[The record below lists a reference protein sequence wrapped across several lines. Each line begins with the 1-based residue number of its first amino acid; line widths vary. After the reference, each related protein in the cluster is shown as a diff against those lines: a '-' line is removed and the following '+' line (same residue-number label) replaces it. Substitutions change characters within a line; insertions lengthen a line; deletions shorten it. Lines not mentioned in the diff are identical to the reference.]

1 MANLALSAATF
12 DSEEPKNGGVLQRRK
27 NKTYKN
33 TNNMAVDKSYYSN
46 KVNDVLSKIHNQI
59 YSDNAEENDD
69 TYGNFEPIS
78 RPTPMK
84 TGKKE
89 TEEFSQITG
98 NSPNILSQMNNVPT
112 YNASN
117 YEQSVNTSM
126 PHYPY
131 PDYEKHI
138 KSNPNSHYRRVDDT
152 MVQSN
157 INPNQHSNYN
167 SNQTQNQN
175 PNIPLDAFPMVN
187 DMSFNGGYDRNNKL
201 LMEKLNYMIHLL
213 EETHDEQTNNVLEEV
228 ILYSFLGIFII
239 FLIDNFIKVGRYV
252 R

>member
-12 DSEEPKNGGVLQRRK
+12 DNEEPKNGGILQRRK

-33 TNNMAVDKSYYSN
+33 TNNMAADKSYYSN
-46 KVNDVLSKIHNQI
+46 KVNDVLSKIHDQI
-59 YSDNAEENDD
+59 YSDNAEEMDD

-89 TEEFSQITG
+89 IENFTQMTG
-98 NSPNILSQMNNVPT
+98 NSQNVSSQMNNVPI
-112 YNASN
+112 YNASK
-117 YEQSVNTSM
+117 YDQSLGTNI
-126 PHYPY
+126 PQYPY

-138 KSNPNSHYRRVDDT
+138 KSNPNSHYRRADDT
-152 MVQSN
+152 LVQSN
-157 INPNQHSNYN
+157 PS
-167 SNQTQNQN
+167 SS
-175 PNIPLDAFPMVN
+175 IPLDAFPMVN
-187 DMSFNGGYDRNNKL
+187 DISYNGYDKNNKL

>member
-12 DSEEPKNGGVLQRRK
+12 DEEEPKSGGIIQRRK
-27 NKTYKN
+27 NKTHKN
-33 TNNMAVDKSYYSN
+33 TNNMVDKSYYSN
-46 KVNDVLSKIHNQI
+46 KVNDVLSKIHSQI
-59 YSDNAEENDD
+59 YSDSTEGMDD
-69 TYGNFEPIS
+69 AYGNFEPIS

-89 TEEFSQITG
+89 TEEFSQMSS
-98 NSPNILSQMNNVPT
+98 NPKNVLSQIDNVPT
-112 YNASN
+112 YNASK
-117 YEQSVNTSM
+117 YEEIIDQTPNA
-126 PHYPY
+126 PRYPY

-138 KSNPNSHYRRVDDT
+138 QSNPNSYYRRVDNT
-152 MVQSN
+152 SVS
-157 INPNQHSNYN
+157 PN
-167 SNQTQNQN
+167 SNVSSN
-175 PNIPLDAFPMVN
+175 PNISLDAFPMVN
-187 DMSFNGGYDRNNKL
+187 DVSYNGYDKNNKL

>member
-12 DSEEPKNGGVLQRRK
+12 DNEEPKNTGILQKRK
-27 NKTYKN
+27 NRTHKN
-33 TNNMAVDKSYYSN
+33 MNNMTDKSYYSN

-59 YSDNAEENDD
+59 YSEGLEDMDD

-89 TEEFSQITG
+89 LEEFSQMTS
-98 NSPNILSQMNNVPT
+98 NPQNVLSQMDNVPSYKAT
-112 YNASN
+112 K
-117 YEQSVNTSM
+117 YEELSQQSLNPILIQS
-126 PHYPY
+126 PNSQYPY

-138 KSNPNSHYRRVDDT
+138 QSNPNSYYRRADNT
-152 MVQSN
+152 TTS
-157 INPNQHSNYN
+157 PS
-167 SNQTQNQN
+167 TQK
-175 PNIPLDAFPMVN
+175 ITLDAFPMVN
-187 DMSFNGGYDRNNKL
+187 DISYNGYDKNNKL

>member
-12 DSEEPKNGGVLQRRK
+12 DNEEPKNTGILQKRK
-27 NKTYKN
+27 NRTHKN
-33 TNNMAVDKSYYSN
+33 MNNMTDKSYYSN

-59 YSDNAEENDD
+59 YSEGLEEMDD
-69 TYGNFEPIS
+69 SYGNFEPIS

-89 TEEFSQITG
+89 LEEFSQMT
-98 NSPNILSQMNNVPT
+98 NNPQNVLSQMDNVPSYKAT
-112 YNASN
+112 K
-117 YEQSVNTSM
+117 YEELSQQTPNSQYQ
-126 PHYPY
+126 YPY

-138 KSNPNSHYRRVDDT
+138 QSNPNSYYRRADNT
-152 MVQSN
+152 S
-157 INPNQHSNYN
+157 S
-167 SNQTQNQN
+167 QTNQN
-175 PNIPLDAFPMVN
+175 ITLDAFPMVN
-187 DMSFNGGYDRNNKL
+187 DISYNGYDKNNKL

>member
-1 MANLALSAATF
+1 
-12 DSEEPKNGGVLQRRK
+12 
-27 NKTYKN
+27 
-33 TNNMAVDKSYYSN
+33 
-46 KVNDVLSKIHNQI
+46 VLSKIHNQI
-59 YSDNAEENDD
+59 YSEGLEEMDD
-69 TYGNFEPIS
+69 SYGNFEPIS

-89 TEEFSQITG
+89 TEEFSQMSG
-98 NSPNILSQMNNVPT
+98 NPKNVLAQIDNVPT
-112 YNASN
+112 YNASK
-117 YEQSVNTSM
+117 YEELNDQTPNT

-131 PDYEKHI
+131 PNYEKHI
-138 KSNPNSHYRRVDDT
+138 QSNPNSYYRRVDNT
-152 MVQSN
+152 TTNSNVSPNSN
-157 INPNQHSNYN
+157 I
-167 SNQTQNQN
+167 T
-175 PNIPLDAFPMVN
+175 LDAFPMAN
-187 DMSFNGGYDRNNKL
+187 DISYNGGYDKNNKL

>member
-12 DSEEPKNGGVLQRRK
+12 DNEEPKNTGILQKRK
-27 NKTYKN
+27 NRTHKN
-33 TNNMAVDKSYYSN
+33 MNNMTDKSYYSN

-59 YSDNAEENDD
+59 YSEGLEEMDD
-69 TYGNFEPIS
+69 SYGNFEPIS

-89 TEEFSQITG
+89 LEEFSQMT
-98 NSPNILSQMNNVPT
+98 NNPQNVLSQMDNVPSYKAT
-112 YNASN
+112 K
-117 YEQSVNTSM
+117 YEELSQQTPNSQYQ
-126 PHYPY
+126 YPY

-138 KSNPNSHYRRVDDT
+138 QSNPNSYYRRADNT
-152 MVQSN
+152 
-157 INPNQHSNYN
+157 N
-167 SNQTQNQN
+167 SQTNQN
-175 PNIPLDAFPMVN
+175 ITLDAFPMVN
-187 DMSFNGGYDRNNKL
+187 DISYNGYDKNNKL

>member
-12 DSEEPKNGGVLQRRK
+12 DNEEPKNTGILQKRK
-27 NKTYKN
+27 NRTHKN
-33 TNNMAVDKSYYSN
+33 TNNMTDKSYYSN

-59 YSDNAEENDD
+59 YSEGLEEMDEP
-69 TYGNFEPIS
+69 YGNFEPIS

-89 TEEFSQITG
+89 IEEFSQMTS
-98 NSPNILSQMNNVPT
+98 NPQNVLSQMDNVPT
-112 YNASN
+112 YKAMK
-117 YEQSVNTSM
+117 YEELSESTS
-126 PHYPY
+126 PNSQYQYPY
-131 PDYEKHI
+131 PDYAKHI
-138 KSNPNSHYRRVDDT
+138 QSNPNSYYRRADNT
-152 MVQSN
+152 SS
-157 INPNQHSNYN
+157 P
-167 SNQTQNQN
+167 SNQKIT
-175 PNIPLDAFPMVN
+175 LDAFPMVN
-187 DMSFNGGYDRNNKL
+187 DISYNGYDKNNKL

>member
-12 DSEEPKNGGVLQRRK
+12 DNEEPKSQSILQKRK
-27 NKTYKN
+27 NKTHKN
-33 TNNMAVDKSYYSN
+33 VNNMTEKSYYSN
-46 KVNDVLSKIHNQI
+46 KVNDVLSKIHSQI
-59 YSDNAEENDD
+59 YSDNVDELDD

-84 TGKKE
+84 TGNKE
-89 TEEFSQITG
+89 VEEFSQMTS
-98 NSPNILSQMNNVPT
+98 NPQNVLSQMDSVPSYKPVVYDQLNHT
-112 YNASN
+112 YSPSPPQMKSQAPISN
-117 YEQSVNTSM
+117 
-126 PHYPY
+126 PY
-131 PDYEKHI
+131 PEYGQHTQG
-138 KSNPNSHYRRVDDT
+138 NPNSYYQRNT
-152 MVQSN
+152 K
-157 INPNQHSNYN
+157 
-167 SNQTQNQN
+167 
-175 PNIPLDAFPMVN
+175 LDAFPMVN
-187 DMSFNGGYDRNNKL
+187 DVPYNGYDQNNKL

>member
-12 DSEEPKNGGVLQRRK
+12 DNEEPKNTGILQKRK
-27 NKTYKN
+27 NRTHKN
-33 TNNMAVDKSYYSN
+33 MNNMTDKSYYSN

-59 YSDNAEENDD
+59 YSEGLEEMDD
-69 TYGNFEPIS
+69 SYGNFEPIS

-89 TEEFSQITG
+89 LEEFSQMTNNPQNVLTQMDNVPSYKAIKYEE
-98 NSPNILSQMNNVPT
+98 LSQQTPNSQ
-112 YNASN
+112 Y
-117 YEQSVNTSM
+117 Q
-126 PHYPY
+126 YPY

-138 KSNPNSHYRRVDDT
+138 QSNPNSYYRRADNT
-152 MVQSN
+152 SSQSN
-157 INPNQHSNYN
+157 
-167 SNQTQNQN
+167 QN
-175 PNIPLDAFPMVN
+175 ITLDAFPMVN
-187 DMSFNGGYDRNNKL
+187 DISYNGYDKNNKL

>member
-12 DSEEPKNGGVLQRRK
+12 DNEEPKNTGILQKRK
-27 NKTYKN
+27 NRTHKN
-33 TNNMAVDKSYYSN
+33 MNNMTDKSYYSN

-59 YSDNAEENDD
+59 YSEGLEEMDD
-69 TYGNFEPIS
+69 SYGNFEPIS

-89 TEEFSQITG
+89 LEEFSQMT
-98 NSPNILSQMNNVPT
+98 NNPQNVLTQMDNVPSYKATKYEELSQQTPNSQ
-112 YNASN
+112 Y
-117 YEQSVNTSM
+117 Q
-126 PHYPY
+126 YPY

-138 KSNPNSHYRRVDDT
+138 QSNPNSYYRRADNT
-152 MVQSN
+152 SSQSN
-157 INPNQHSNYN
+157 
-167 SNQTQNQN
+167 QN
-175 PNIPLDAFPMVN
+175 ITLDAFPMVN
-187 DMSFNGGYDRNNKL
+187 DISYNGYDKNNKL

>member
-1 MANLALSAATF
+1 MANLALSAAIF
-12 DSEEPKNGGVLQRRK
+12 DNEEPKGGILQRRK

-33 TNNMAVDKSYYSN
+33 TNNMAADKSYYSN
-46 KVNDVLSKIHNQI
+46 KVNDVLSKIHEQI
-59 YSDNAEENDD
+59 YSDNVEEHDN

-78 RPTPMK
+78 RPSPMK

-89 TEEFSQITG
+89 TEKFSQMSD
-98 NSPNILSQMNNVPT
+98 NSQNVLSQMNNVPT
-112 YNASN
+112 YNASK
-117 YEQSVNTSM
+117 YDQSLDDTTM

-131 PDYEKHI
+131 PEYKKHI
-138 KSNPNSHYRRVDDT
+138 VSNPNSHYRRVDDT
-152 MVQSN
+152 IVQ
-157 INPNQHSNYN
+157 PN
-167 SNQTQNQN
+167 SNS
-175 PNIPLDAFPMVN
+175 NIPLDAFPMVN
-187 DMSFNGGYDRNNKL
+187 DMSFNGYDKNNKL

-213 EETHDEQTNNVLEEV
+213 EETHDEQTNTVLEEV

>member
-12 DSEEPKNGGVLQRRK
+12 EEEPKSNGILQRRK
-27 NKTYKN
+27 NKTHKN
-33 TNNMAVDKSYYSN
+33 TNNMTDKSYYSN
-46 KVNDVLSKIHNQI
+46 KVNDVLSKIHGQI
-59 YSDNAEENDD
+59 YSDATDGIDD

-89 TEEFSQITG
+89 TDEK
-98 NSPNILSQMNNVPT
+98 NVLSQMDNVPI
-112 YNASN
+112 YNASK
-117 YEQSVNTSM
+117 YEEINDQSPNKSM
-126 PHYPY
+126 YPY

-138 KSNPNSHYRRVDDT
+138 QSNPNSYYRRVGNT
-152 MVQSN
+152 QTSPTPT
-157 INPNQHSNYN
+157 PNTS
-167 SNQTQNQN
+167 
-175 PNIPLDAFPMVN
+175 LDAFPMAN
-187 DMSFNGGYDRNNKL
+187 DLSYNGHDKNNKL

>member
-12 DSEEPKNGGVLQRRK
+12 DNEEPKSGGILQRRK

-33 TNNMAVDKSYYSN
+33 TNNMADKSYYSN
-46 KVNDVLSKIHNQI
+46 KVNDVLSKIHDQI
-59 YSDNAEENDD
+59 YSDTVEEFED

-84 TGKKE
+84 MGKKE
-89 TEEFSQITG
+89 TEEFTQMSSNPQNVLSQI
-98 NSPNILSQMNNVPT
+98 NNVPT
-112 YNASN
+112 YNASKYDEISN
-117 YEQSVNTSM
+117 QT
-126 PHYPY
+126 PQYPY

-138 KSNPNSHYRRVDDT
+138 KSNPNSYYRRVDNT
-152 MVQSN
+152 NVQSN
-157 INPNQHSNYN
+157 
-167 SNQTQNQN
+167 QN
-175 PNIPLDAFPMVN
+175 NISLDAFPMVN
-187 DMSFNGGYDRNNKL
+187 EVSYNGYDKNNKL

>member
-12 DSEEPKNGGVLQRRK
+12 DNEEPKNTGILQKRK
-27 NKTYKN
+27 NRTHKN
-33 TNNMAVDKSYYSN
+33 MNNMTDKSYYSN

-59 YSDNAEENDD
+59 YSEGLEEMDD
-69 TYGNFEPIS
+69 SYGNFEPIS

-89 TEEFSQITG
+89 LEEFSQMT
-98 NSPNILSQMNNVPT
+98 NNPQNVLSQMDNVPSYKAT
-112 YNASN
+112 K
-117 YEQSVNTSM
+117 YEELSQQTPNSQYQ
-126 PHYPY
+126 YPY

-138 KSNPNSHYRRVDDT
+138 QSNPNSYYRRADNT
-152 MVQSN
+152 S
-157 INPNQHSNYN
+157 S
-167 SNQTQNQN
+167 QTNQN
-175 PNIPLDAFPMVN
+175 ITLDAFPMVN
-187 DMSFNGGYDRNNKL
+187 DISYNGYDKNNKL

-213 EETHDEQTNNVLEEV
+213 EEKNDEKTNNVMEEV

-239 FLIDNFIKVGRYV
+239 FLIDSFNHLGRYK

>member
-1 MANLALSAATF
+1 MAA
-12 DSEEPKNGGVLQRRK
+12 
-27 NKTYKN
+27 
-33 TNNMAVDKSYYSN
+33 DKSYYSN
-46 KVNDVLSKIHNQI
+46 KVNDVLSKIHDQI
-59 YSDNAEENDD
+59 YSDNVEGLDD

-89 TEEFSQITG
+89 TEEFSQMTS
-98 NSPNILSQMNNVPT
+98 NSQNVSSQINNVPI

-117 YEQSVNTSM
+117 YDQSLNTNMS
-126 PHYPY
+126 HYPY

-138 KSNPNSHYRRVDDT
+138 NSNPNSYYRRIDNT
-152 MVQSN
+152 STNIQSN
-157 INPNQHSNYN
+157 PNPTIS
-167 SNQTQNQN
+167 
-175 PNIPLDAFPMVN
+175 LDAFPMAN
-187 DMSFNGGYDRNNKL
+187 DLSYNGYDKNNKL

-239 FLIDNFIKVGRYV
+239 FLIDNFVKVGRYV

>member
-12 DSEEPKNGGVLQRRK
+12 DTEEPKSQSILQKRK
-27 NKTYKN
+27 NKTHKN
-33 TNNMAVDKSYYSN
+33 VNNMTEKSYYSN
-46 KVNDVLSKIHNQI
+46 KVNDVLSKIHSQI
-59 YSDNAEENDD
+59 YSDNVDELDD

-84 TGKKE
+84 MGNKE
-89 TEEFSQITG
+89 VEEFSQMTS
-98 NSPNILSQMNNVPT
+98 NPQNVLTQMDNVPSYKPSHNNYDQLHQT
-112 YNASN
+112 YSPSPP
-117 YEQSVNTSM
+117 QMKSQQPQPTSIE
-126 PHYPY
+126 Y
-131 PDYEKHI
+131 I
-138 KSNPNSHYRRVDDT
+138 QSNPNSYYQR
-152 MVQSN
+152 
-157 INPNQHSNYN
+157 NPN
-167 SNQTQNQN
+167 
-175 PNIPLDAFPMVN
+175 NIKLDAFPMVN
-187 DMSFNGGYDRNNKL
+187 DVSYNGYDQNNKL

>member
-1 MANLALSAATF
+1 MT
-12 DSEEPKNGGVLQRRK
+12 
-27 NKTYKN
+27 
-33 TNNMAVDKSYYSN
+33 DKSYYSN

-59 YSDNAEENDD
+59 YSESTEELDD

-84 TGKKE
+84 TGKTE
-89 TEEFSQITG
+89 TEEFSHMSG
-98 NSPNILSQMNNVPT
+98 NSKNVLSQMDNVPIF
-112 YNASN
+112 NASK
-117 YEQSVNTSM
+117 YEELPDKPSNT

-131 PDYEKHI
+131 PEYEKHI
-138 KSNPNSHYRRVDDT
+138 QSNPNSYYRRLGNT
-152 MVQSN
+152 PPSSIPQP
-157 INPNQHSNYN
+157 NP
-167 SNQTQNQN
+167 N
-175 PNIPLDAFPMVN
+175 PNISLDAFPMAN
-187 DMSFNGGYDRNNKL
+187 DLSYNGYDKNNKL